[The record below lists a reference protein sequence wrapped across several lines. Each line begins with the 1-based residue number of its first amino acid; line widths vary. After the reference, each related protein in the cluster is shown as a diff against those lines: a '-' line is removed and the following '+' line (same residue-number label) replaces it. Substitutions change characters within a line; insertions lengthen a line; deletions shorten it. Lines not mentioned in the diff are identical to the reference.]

1 MALKS
6 SLARQKKDLTP
17 DARAVAALSLFTME
31 EEGAWSE
38 GALHQN
44 LSRAGLSKKDSAFA
58 ARLLYGTVQNALLL
72 DWYLRKFSS
81 IRLKKI
87 APRVRNCLRMGLYEL
102 IMLDKIPGYA
112 AVNETVE
119 LVRRYCR
126 GNERTVSF
134 SNAVMRSAAKAVE
147 NGTLP
152 RLDCPDK
159 ESFYS
164 LRYSHPEW
172 LVRELSKEYGIK
184 LTGEICKADNEYA
197 PISVRVNLMKTAPEP
212 IITELETAGITV
224 TRHEK
229 VPEILLCSGGDVTAL
244 PAFEEGK
251 ITVQDA
257 DGVVA
262 VAAASPEEGMFV
274 LDCCAAPGGKSF
286 LMAENMRDT
295 GRIVSCDIYPHKL
308 ERIKEGAG
316 RLGLSIIE
324 PVLQDARELRE
335 DWLNAADVVLCDA
348 PCSGF
353 GIIRKKPEIR
363 YRDKDGAAG
372 LPELQLS
379 ILSNCAKYVKPGGVL
394 VYSTCTILPRENR
407 DVVKSFLS
415 VNPDFMP
422 EAWEHPVCG
431 KADDGMITLLTPV
444 HNTDGFFI
452 AKIRKKV

>member
-1 MALKS
+1 MKS
-6 SLARQKKDLTP
+6 SPARQKKDLVP
-17 DARAVAALSLFTME
+17 DARAVAALSLFAME

-38 GALHQN
+38 VALHQN
-44 LSRAGLSKKDSAFA
+44 LSRAGLSKRDAAFA

-81 IRLKKI
+81 VRLKKI
-87 APRVRNCLRMGLYEL
+87 APRVRNCLRLGLYEL
-102 IMLDKIPGYA
+102 IMLDKIPCHA
-112 AVNETVE
+112 AVNETVG

-134 SNAVMRSAAKAVE
+134 ANAVMRSAAKAAQ
-147 NGTLP
+147 NGALP

-159 ESFYS
+159 ESYYS
-164 LRYSHPEW
+164 LQYSHPEW
-172 LVRELSKEYGIK
+172 LVRELSAEYGVK
-184 LTGEICKADNEYA
+184 LAGEICKADNEYA

-224 TRHEK
+224 TQHEK
-229 VPEILLCSGGDVTAL
+229 APEILLCSGGDVTAL
-244 PAFEEGK
+244 AAFREGK
-251 ITVQDA
+251 ITVQDTA
-257 DGVVA
+257 GVVA
-262 VAAASPEEGMFV
+262 VAAASPEAGMFV

-286 LMAENMRDT
+286 LMAEKMRDT
-295 GRIVSCDIYPHKL
+295 GRVASCDIYPHKL

-316 RLGLSIIE
+316 RLGMSIIE
-324 PVLQDARELRE
+324 PVLQDAREPRGE
-335 DWLNAADVVLCDA
+335 WLNAADVVLCDA

-363 YRDKDGAAG
+363 YRDKDEAEG

-379 ILSNCAKYVKPGGVL
+379 ILSNCAKYVKRGGVL
-394 VYSTCTILPRENR
+394 VYSTCTILPRENEG
-407 DVVKSFLS
+407 VVNSFLS
-415 VNPDFMP
+415 RNPGFSP

-431 KADDGMITLLTPV
+431 RAGDGMITLLTPV

-452 AKIRKKV
+452 AKMRKKT